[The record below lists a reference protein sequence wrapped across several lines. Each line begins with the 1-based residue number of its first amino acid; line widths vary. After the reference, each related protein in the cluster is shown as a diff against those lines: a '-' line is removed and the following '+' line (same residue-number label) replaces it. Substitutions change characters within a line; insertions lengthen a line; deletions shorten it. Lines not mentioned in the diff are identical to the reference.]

1 MKTPNNAIKTGKN
14 YSRFFLKL
22 SNCSGVIKYTN
33 INLARSIFMNNFI
46 LFHQTIPIAYECFV
60 VESDGV
66 IIDRY
71 AAFEQDPRK

>member
-1 MKTPNNAIKTGKN
+1 M
-14 YSRFFLKL
+14 S
-22 SNCSGVIKYTN
+22 
-33 INLARSIFMNNFI
+33 NFI